1 MRAQIESLTAE
12 NEGLRSK
19 CEAYAPLEEQYERL
33 TREKEAVAASEKAL
47 RQQLDEQLQKEQAL
61 ETRLATVLADE
72 QEAKDQVEAIRADQ
86 ERYKASLEESFEL
99 KQRELASE
107 YDGKREAGEEA
118 VEEALAGAKAHADE
132 AIEQVRSPAAILR
145 NACGW
150 FVMVDGGD
158 LCARAGR

>member
-1 MRAQIESLTAE
+1 M
-12 NEGLRSK
+12 
-19 CEAYAPLEEQYERL
+19 
-33 TREKEAVAASEKAL
+33 
-47 RQQLDEQLQKEQAL
+47 
-61 ETRLATVLADE
+61 LADG
-72 QEAKDQVEAIRADQ
+72 QEANDQAEATRADQ

-99 KQRELASE
+99 KQRELETE